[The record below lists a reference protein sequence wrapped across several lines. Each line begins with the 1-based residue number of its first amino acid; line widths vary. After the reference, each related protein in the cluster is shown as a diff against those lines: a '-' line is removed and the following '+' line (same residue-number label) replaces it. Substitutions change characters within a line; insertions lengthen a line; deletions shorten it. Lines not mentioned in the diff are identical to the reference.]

1 MASSKS
7 LLQLRELA
15 TTLGQRCSMA
25 SAAATSKMVK
35 PPVPMFG
42 VDGRYASALYS
53 AASKKNKLEAVD
65 KNLKTLL
72 ELQQKDEK
80 FRDFLINPLIKVSQ
94 RAFVFLFGDVHPNS
108 DTSLFVCS
116 LLFFVVAGAP
126 EARDSRQVARLE
138 AEPGRADAESDCRS
152 LRERPHEALPRRG
165 ASLQQDHGR
174 LSWRDQ
180 RQRHHLLGPRRR
192 KSEGAERRAAGL
204 CQG

>member
-80 FRDFLINPLIKVSQ
+80 FRDFLINPLIKV
-94 RAFVFLFGDVHPNS
+94 
-108 DTSLFVCS
+108 
-116 LLFFVVAGAP
+116 
-126 EARDSRQVARLE
+126 RQ
-138 AEPGRADAESDCRS
+138 
-152 LRERPHEALPRRG
+152 
-165 ASLQQDHGR
+165 QQTCV
-174 LSWRDQ
+174 SIW
-180 RQRHHLLGPRRR
+180 
-192 KSEGAERRAAGL
+192 
-204 CQG
+204 